1 MISIIYESKA
11 GHTLK
16 YVEMLSK
23 KLKIPFYSSKE
34 ASKKLKSNDKIIYLG
49 WICAGKIK
57 GINKIQ
63 NKYTVI
69 CYGAVGAYPYSDK
82 YINELKM
89 ANSIDKPLFY
99 LRGGI
104 DYSKLGRFS
113 KLLVQMVGKTM
124 KDIDEKT
131 QIMFKQGY
139 NFVAEENLEKM
150 IQYIQKNSNNIEMR

>member
-1 MISIIYESKA
+1 MIKSIVYESKC

-16 YVEMLSK
+16 YAEMLSK
-23 KLKIPFYSSKE
+23 KLNIPFYSSE
-34 ASKKLKSNDKIIYLG
+34 EVNRKLENGEKIIYLG
-49 WICAGKIK
+49 WVCAGKIK

-63 NKYTVI
+63 NRYTVI

-82 YINELKM
+82 YLNELKT
-89 ANSIDKPLFY
+89 ANHINTPLFY

-104 DYSKLGRFS
+104 DYSKLGNFS

-124 KDIDEKT
+124 KDTDEKT

-139 NFVAEENLEKM
+139 DFVVEENLENM
-150 IQYIQKNSNNIEMR
+150 IQYIQTNSSNI